1 MLDSDYCAG
10 GTQISDR
17 GTGVSAT
24 DSEAIEIDRDMVDQ
38 YYEAI
43 GTRWREVAGQQVGT
57 RKRYVF
63 TFADIGHLGRD
74 PGCVHAKREHK
85 RNDSDSS
92 LFHLTL
98 PPCGKVSLRLA

>member
-1 MLDSDYCAG
+1 LIVLDAG

-43 GTRWREVAGQQVGT
+43 GTR
-57 RKRYVF
+57 
-63 TFADIGHLGRD
+63 
-74 PGCVHAKREHK
+74 
-85 RNDSDSS
+85 
-92 LFHLTL
+92 
-98 PPCGKVSLRLA
+98 

>member
-1 MLDSDYCAG
+1 MATIDTVGRHIDSPHIYNLDCVGRGQTNPRFKVVQDAMLDSDYCAG

-43 GTRWREVAGQQVGT
+43 GTR
-57 RKRYVF
+57 
-63 TFADIGHLGRD
+63 
-74 PGCVHAKREHK
+74 
-85 RNDSDSS
+85 
-92 LFHLTL
+92 
-98 PPCGKVSLRLA
+98 